1 MADMAT
7 TELAADTGKE
17 TGNPKRARA
26 LRVLGG
32 GFEKPGNA
40 DGQLWRA
47 SGLRFTADGA
57 GVAVADEAEGPL
69 DGADDGAGKQ
79 A

>member
-7 TELAADTGKE
+7 TELGADTGKD

-32 GFEKPGNA
+32 VVVIVALLAGLYWAIFSRGRVETDNA
-40 DGQLWRA
+40 
-47 SGLRFTADGA
+47 
-57 GVAVADEAEGPL
+57 
-69 DGADDGAGKQ
+69 
-79 A
+79 

>member
-7 TELAADTGKE
+7 TELAAETGKE

-32 GFEKPGNA
+32 VVVIAALLAGLYWAIFPAAG
-40 DGQLWRA
+40 WRPTTPMWA
-47 SGLRFTADGA
+47 AT
-57 GVAVADEAEGPL
+57 PHW
-69 DGADDGAGKQ
+69 
-79 A
+79 